1 MARKR
6 FNPAALASS
15 DHYAA
20 SKKAHRAYLQRNHSS
35 FSFTS
40 FEGKEES
47 SNNEESEGLSIK
59 RQIALDRMPVK
70 VKLFG
75 KVKTITRKEFEELY
89 VPAGFKALE

>member
-47 SNNEESEGLSIK
+47 SNEEKEDLSIK